1 MFLPLWYCYDD
12 FMESRK
18 EQLGVGTLDL
28 TDREKNYVMQALES
42 NRLSYGPLSKRFE
55 SMFAE
60 LHTMKYAVLVNS
72 GTSALSIALATLKEL
87 NHWKDGDEVLV
98 PALTFVATANVVL
111 EHNLVPVFVD
121 CHADTY
127 NMNASLLE
135 EKITERTRAIMP
147 VHLFGLV
154 ADMEPICAIAEKYNL
169 SVVEDSCETI
179 GVSYKGKKA
188 GSFGDISCFST
199 YIAHFIVTGVG
210 GLALTNDP
218 KKAEILRSL
227 ANHGRDSI
235 YLNIDDDRDID
246 GAAFQEVVRRRFRF
260 VRRGYSFRVTEME
273 AGLGIGQL
281 ERFPEILSA
290 RQKNAAML
298 TEKLS
303 PYTDVLQL
311 PSFDTDVQ
319 EHGFMMYPIVVQKEA
334 PFSKEDI
341 VAFFESM
348 NIETR
353 DMMPLINQ
361 PVYAYMDIRSQDYP
375 VADWVNTS
383 GFYIGCHQGFT
394 ENDIQYIADV
404 LQEFLSSH
412 S

>member
-1 MFLPLWYCYDD
+1 MFLPQWYCYDD
-12 FMESRK
+12 FMEPRK

-42 NRLSYGPLSKRFE
+42 NRLSYGPLSRRFE
-55 SMFAE
+55 KMFAE
-60 LHTMKYAVLVNS
+60 LHNMKYAVLVNS

-111 EHNLVPVFVD
+111 EHNLVPIFVD
-121 CHADTY
+121 CDASTY
-127 NMNASLLE
+127 NMNPLLIE
-135 EKITERTRAIMP
+135 EKITQRTRAIMP
-147 VHLFGLV
+147 VHLFGLI
-154 ADMEPICAIAEKYNL
+154 ANMEPICAIAKQHNL
-169 SVVEDSCETI
+169 SIVEDSCETI
-179 GVSYKGKKA
+179 GVSYKGQKT
-188 GSFGDISCFST
+188 GSFGDIGCFST

-218 KKAEILRSL
+218 KKAEILRSF

-235 YLNIDDDRDID
+235 YLNIDDDKDID
-246 GAAFQEVVRRRFRF
+246 GAEFQEVVRRRFRF

-281 ERFPEILSA
+281 ERFPEILNA
-290 RQKNAAML
+290 RQGNAALL

-303 PYTDVLQL
+303 QHTDVLQL
-311 PSFDTDVQ
+311 PSFDSSVQ
-319 EHGFMMYPIVVQKEA
+319 DHGFMMYPIVVRESA
-334 PFSKEDI
+334 SFSKEDL
-341 VAFFESM
+341 VSYCEKM

-361 PVYAYMDIRSQDYP
+361 PVYAEMDIVQKEYP
-375 VADWVNTS
+375 VADWVNRS
-383 GFYIGCHQGFT
+383 GFYIGCHQSLG
-394 ENDIQYIADV
+394 ENDLQYIADV
-404 LQEFLSSH
+404 FQEFLLSYS
-412 S
+412 